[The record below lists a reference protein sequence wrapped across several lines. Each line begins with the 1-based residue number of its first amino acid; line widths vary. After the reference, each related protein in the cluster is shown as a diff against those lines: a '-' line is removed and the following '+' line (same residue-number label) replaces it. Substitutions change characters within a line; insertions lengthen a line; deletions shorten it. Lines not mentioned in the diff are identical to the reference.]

1 MGYCLA
7 MIEDHIQQLRT
18 KLAQASGLPE
28 GTRTELLDLL
38 AAVESEANGGEAE
51 SEAAESDEDTPA
63 LSKLVNSVE
72 ELEASHPEL
81 VASIN
86 QVASVLSKMGI

>member
-1 MGYCLA
+1 
-7 MIEDHIQQLRT
+7 MIEDHIQQLRE

-28 GTRTELLDLL
+28 TTRAELLALVGTLEREAAGGDAGPL
-38 AAVESEANGGEAE
+38 AAEEAE
-51 SEAAESDEDTPA
+51 PQA
-63 LSKLVNSVE
+63 LGKLVNSVE

-86 QVASVLSKMGI
+86 QVASVLGKMGI